1 MKKTA
6 KLKVSKIDVLNQ
18 IVENCQKKQIYVTY
32 KGRKIIPTQIEQ
44 LPRSLTLTSN
54 LMYKQA
60 YSKIWY
66 AATSKVENK
75 PKNNKGRWCGK
86 NAIKAFEMWK
96 NGSSTDDIMKAVNR
110 GRQAVHKKLQS
121 MREAEGIKVN
131 QTTYMMS
138 KETKGIDLAS
148 KETQPK
154 AREARIEPMFVP
166 EIEPQVNAKTLVV
179 NLSSTI
185 TATITEKGLITVDFK

>member
-1 MKKTA
+1 MKTTA

-18 IVENCQKKQIYVTY
+18 IVKTCQDKQIYVTY
-32 KGRKIIPTQIEQ
+32 KGRKIIPTNVEQ
-44 LPRSLTLTSN
+44 LPRSLTLTTN

-66 AATSKVENK
+66 AATSKKQNK
-75 PKNNKGRWCGK
+75 PKNKKGRWCGK
-86 NAIKAFEMWK
+86 DAMTALEMWK
-96 NGSSTDDIMKAVNR
+96 SGSSTEDIMKAVSR
-110 GRQAVHKKLQS
+110 GRHTVHKKLQS

-138 KETKGIDLAS
+138 KKVKSIELTSRET
-148 KETQPK
+148 EPK
-154 AREARIEPMFVP
+154 AREARVEPMFVP

-179 NLSSTI
+179 NLSNTI